1 MWMVAQ
7 SSAQAVPPLMPG
19 GNMSSSMPHPASS
32 LCFMACADMMRE
44 GMQDR
49 SQAAY
54 LGEVFLA
61 RVDRAL
67 HVEERAVVL
76 LRLHEYPVQ
85 VLLREL
91 RHDVRESHGVVGGDG
106 RVDLPGIN
114 LEAVLAQAR
123 THPIAGTAP

>member
-1 MWMVAQ
+1 MWMMAQ

-32 LCFMACADMMRE
+32 LCFIAYANIMRHSIKETLE
-44 GMQDR
+44 GT
-49 SQAAY
+49 Y
-54 LGEVFLA
+54 LREIFLA

-76 LRLHEYPVQ
+76 LRLHEYPIQ

-91 RHDVRESHGVVGGDG
+91 RHDIRKGHGVVGGDG